1 MATRDQIEQHY
12 RLEKRLA
19 ARIMNA
25 PPEERSRVSL
35 EAYDELFSTITW
47 HDGHL
52 KTPERRARLRRAY
65 APFLRLV
72 GEDQDV
78 LELGCGH
85 GEQMKALAPRNRRC
99 VGVDISEAVL
109 RRQADMP
116 ANVRL
121 LIQDAT
127 NLFAL
132 EDASFDVA
140 FSSQLVEHIHPD
152 DVPRHLEEV
161 ARVLRPGGR
170 YICETPNA
178 LTGPHDVSAHFDEVA
193 TGFHLKEFTHRELL
207 AMLRDAGF
215 RRFRTPLF
223 RQAMYERS
231 ALLGRLGEVPGS
243 VKCVAETLVAPL
255 PRTLRRNAARALR
268 LNNVFVVAWKGGA

>member
-1 MATRDQIEQHY
+1 MPTREQLEQHY
-12 RLEKRLA
+12 RLEKHLA

-25 PPEERSRVSL
+25 APEERSRVSL

-52 KTPERRARLRRAY
+52 RSPERRERLRRAY

-72 GEDQDV
+72 GEDRDV

-85 GEQMKALAPRNRRC
+85 GEQMKALAPRNRSC

-109 RRQADMP
+109 EHQADMP

-121 LIQDAT
+121 LIHDAT

-140 FSSQLVEHIHPD
+140 FSSQLVEHLHPD
-152 DVPRHLEEV
+152 DLPRHLAEV
-161 ARVLRPGGR
+161 SRVLRPGGR

-178 LTGPHDVSAHFDEVA
+178 YTGPHDVSAHFDAEA
-193 TGFHLKEFTHRELL
+193 TCFHLKEYTHRELL
-207 AMLRDAGF
+207 ALMRDAGF

-231 ALLGRLGEVPGS
+231 PALGRLGEVPGAL
-243 VKCVAETLVAPL
+243 KCAAEVLVGPL
-255 PRTLRRNAARALR
+255 PRRLRHKAARALR
-268 LNNVFVVAWKGGA
+268 LNSVFVVAWKGGA